1 MGQQR
6 FTSREHYSDSIL
18 AGRHPQARIEGAQ
31 ESLLAERVEIGNRIF
46 QGKAAGTVWHMP
58 LGRIRHWGII
68 CHSSVFVLHIRHW
81 GVFILRGGLRV
92 LRRGLGVRGCS
103 GAGNDRRLRQ
113 SLAPRV
119 RQVRRTRIG
128 RLQLWKKEEGFREAL
143 GGRGKHETKI
153 TLTL

>member
-1 MGQQR
+1 MSPFYRRLHLKQ
-6 FTSREHYSDSIL
+6 FSSSDNL
-18 AGRHPQARIEGAQ
+18 T
-31 ESLLAERVEIGNRIF
+31 LL
-46 QGKAAGTVWHMP
+46 
-58 LGRIRHWGII
+58 
-68 CHSSVFVLHIRHW
+68 IRHW
-81 GVFILRGGLRV
+81 GVFVLVLRGVFVLVLRGGLRV

>member
-1 MGQQR
+1 
-6 FTSREHYSDSIL
+6 
-18 AGRHPQARIEGAQ
+18 
-31 ESLLAERVEIGNRIF
+31 
-46 QGKAAGTVWHMP
+46 VWHMP